1 MKKVMMTVFKIVL
14 ILIAVVVVGV
24 VALILFALHKE
35 SNYYKY
41 TEAVGEIEQK
51 YTAFGDK
58 EVSCQEYDAND
69 DVIGKYA
76 VWYPSEL
83 ESSNTQ
89 YPVVIFAN
97 GTGSTLSTYKPFLTH
112 LSSWGFISVGNDDE
126 NTRTGASL
134 EETIKFLIAENEK
147 KDSIFYHKID
157 LDNIGIAGH
166 SQGGPAV
173 FNMVTNQEHGS
184 MVKALYAASATSSYH
199 TMVMADGWEYDI
211 SRVNIPTFLTAGTGS
226 WDAGNATSKEQV
238 TDDKNGVAQGI
249 CPLWSLQENYS
260 LLPETVDKVIA
271 RKKNVDHGD
280 SYKQFDGYMT
290 AWFVYH
296 LQGDTEIAKP
306 QAPDLVSLLN
316 AYYTQRRAGAYSQK
330 GKVSNLKEMNE
341 TFNYLRA
348 NGIYSLED
356 LEHRVSEHSAATES
370 LKKTLDEQTARMK
383 AIKRLYDSW
392 ARTVPVFEDLDAW
405 GNDRNKEFVVD
416 RSHPGIIDLF
426 VDMVRHEYLLTQPLT
441 KDDIRAEAAR
451 ILSAF
456 QAARGPNSP
465 SGTHFMVQVSPDF
478 LARANSKNQNRL
490 VSMLPFRSLSIS
502 TLEGRKGVYAL
513 ITKDEDRAQSLRL
526 RKPSVRKKLSE
537 TKAEPGHTDKKKVRE
552 QER

>member
-97 GTGSTLSTYKPFLTH
+97 GTGSTSSTYKPFLTH

-184 MVKALYAASATSSYH
+184 MVKALYAASATSSYRYMDADFVKEH
-199 TMVMADGWEYDI
+199 PYIYLSVDGEDMIFQITALFVTDIGFDYIAPDPTGDDLTSFFETIARKNWLDFDGVTFSEEDSVLTLSTCCRKYDKANSGNQRLVVMA
-211 SRVNIPTFLTAGTGS
+211 
-226 WDAGNATSKEQV
+226 K
-238 TDDKNGVAQGI
+238 
-249 CPLWSLQENYS
+249 
-260 LLPETVDKVIA
+260 LLPE
-271 RKKNVDHGD
+271 G
-280 SYKQFDGYMT
+280 
-290 AWFVYH
+290 
-296 LQGDTEIAKP
+296 
-306 QAPDLVSLLN
+306 
-316 AYYTQRRAGAYSQK
+316 
-330 GKVSNLKEMNE
+330 
-341 TFNYLRA
+341 
-348 NGIYSLED
+348 
-356 LEHRVSEHSAATES
+356 ATE
-370 LKKTLDEQTARMK
+370 QAF
-383 AIKRLYDSW
+383 
-392 ARTVPVFEDLDAW
+392 TV
-405 GNDRNKEFVVD
+405 K
-416 RSHPGIIDLF
+416 
-426 VDMVRHEYLLTQPLT
+426 
-441 KDDIRAEAAR
+441 
-451 ILSAF
+451 
-456 QAARGPNSP
+456 
-465 SGTHFMVQVSPDF
+465 
-478 LARANSKNQNRL
+478 L
-490 VSMLPFRSLSIS
+490 V
-502 TLEGRKGVYAL
+502 
-513 ITKDEDRAQSLRL
+513 
-526 RKPSVRKKLSE
+526 RKPE
-537 TKAEPGHTDKKKVRE
+537 MT
-552 QER
+552 